1 MAGQKTRG
9 PTKGSAAM
17 KDSHDLTLLLDSRV
31 PLVVIES
38 FDEKRA
44 MDMLLKVANQ
54 RKKNI
59 FRWSVTDGL
68 ARLSFGPQMVKISE
82 HTEPK
87 EILNYIKDTVTPAIY
102 VLCDFHPYFVDQP
115 TNVRLVKDIA
125 QLHGNVPNILVFLS
139 HQLDLPSELSRY
151 SAVLQMTLPTEEEIL
166 AIVRE
171 EAKTWSQAVGR
182 DRVKTDSETLKKLVA
197 NLRGLSH
204 SEVRRLARG
213 AIVDDGAITEDD
225 IPEVNK
231 AKFKLMDMEGVLSF
245 DYNTEKFSN
254 VGGLN
259 KLKKWLNDRRTVFFG
274 DNDTAADLPKGIMLA
289 GVQGGGKS
297 LAAKSIAGLWGL
309 PLLRLDF
316 GALYNKFFGE
326 TERNLREALKL
337 AEVMAPCVLWL
348 DEIEK
353 GVSSDTND
361 TGTSKRVLGT
371 LLTWMAERTS
381 RVFMVATSNDITG
394 LPPELV
400 RKGRLDEI
408 FFVDLPDLSTRVEI
422 FDIHLKK
429 RGFDPK
435 NFDSNLLAE
444 QAEGFSGAEIE
455 QSVVAA
461 MYSVAAQKI
470 DMTEQHIVAEIRN
483 TAPLSIIMAEKIT
496 ALRQWADGR
505 TVSAN

>member
-1 MAGQKTRG
+1 
-9 PTKGSAAM
+9 M
-17 KDSHDLTLLLDSRV
+17 KDSHDLSLLLDSRV
-31 PLVVIES
+31 PLIVIET

-44 MDMLLKVANQ
+44 LDMLLKVANQ
-54 RKKNI
+54 RQRNI

-68 ARLSFGPQMVKISE
+68 SRLSFGPQVIKISE

-87 EILNYIKDTVTPAIY
+87 AILEYIKETVTPGIY
-102 VLCDFHPYFVDQP
+102 VLCDFHPYINEEPV
-115 TNVRLVKDIA
+115 NIRLVKDIA
-125 QLHGNVPNILVFLS
+125 QLHNHVPNTLVFIS
-139 HQLDLPSELSRY
+139 HQLNLPVELSRY
-151 SAVLQMTLPTEEEIL
+151 SAVLQMSLPTEEEIL

-171 EAKTWSQAVGR
+171 EAKHWSEQKTQS
-182 DRVKTDSETLKKLVA
+182 RVKTDSETLNKLVA

-213 AIVDDGAITEDD
+213 AIVDDGAITEED
-225 IPEVNK
+225 IPEINK

-245 DYNTEKFSN
+245 EYNTEKFSN

-259 KLKKWLNDRRTVFFG
+259 KLKKWLDDRRTAFFQDKSYQDKNFKG
-274 DNDTAADLPKGIMLA
+274 NNKSSDLPKGIMLV

-316 GALYNKFFGE
+316 GALYNKYFGE

-353 GVSSDTND
+353 GVSGDSHD

-371 LLTWMAERTS
+371 LLTWMAERES

-408 FFVDLPDLSTRVEI
+408 FFVDLPDLPTRVEI
-422 FDIHLKK
+422 FAIHLRK
-429 RGFDPK
+429 RDFNPK
-435 NFDSNLLAE
+435 SFNTQLLAG

-461 MYSVAAQKI
+461 MYSAAAQKME
-470 DMTEQHIVAEIRN
+470 MTEQHVASEIRN
-483 TAPLSIIMAEKIT
+483 TAPLSIIMAEKIA
-496 ALRQWADGR
+496 ALKAWADGR

>member
-1 MAGQKTRG
+1 
-9 PTKGSAAM
+9 M
-17 KDSHDLTLLLDSRV
+17 KDSHDLGLLLDSRV
-31 PLVVIES
+31 PIIVIET

-54 RKKNI
+54 RQKNM

-68 ARLSFGPQMVKISE
+68 ARLSFGPQVVKISE

-87 EILNYIKDTVTPAIY
+87 EILQYIKETVSPAIY
-102 VLCDFHPYFVDQP
+102 VMCDFHPYFTDHP
-115 TNVRLVKDIA
+115 LNVRLVKDIA
-125 QLHGNVPNILVFLS
+125 QNHTSVPNTLVFIS
-139 HQLDLPSELSRY
+139 HQLELPQELSRY
-151 SAVLQMTLPTEEEIL
+151 SAVLQMSLPSEEEIL
-166 AIVRE
+166 SIVRD
-171 EAKTWSQAVGR
+171 EAKQWSEAKGR
-182 DRVKTDSETLKKLVA
+182 DRVKTDSDTLQKLVA

-204 SEVRRLARG
+204 EEVRRLARG
-213 AIVDDGAITEDD
+213 AIVDDGAITEGD

-245 DYNTEKFSN
+245 EYNTEKFSN
-254 VGGLN
+254 VGGLA
-259 KLKKWLNDRRTVFFG
+259 KLKQWLNDRRTVFFEE
-274 DNDTAADLPKGIMLA
+274 NQNKSQDLPKGIMLA

-316 GALYNKFFGE
+316 GALYNKYFGE

-337 AEVMAPCVLWL
+337 AEVMSPCVLWL

-353 GVSSDTND
+353 GVSGDSSD

-381 RVFMVATSNDITG
+381 RVFLVATSNDITG

-408 FFVDLPDLSTRVEI
+408 FFVDLPTSSVRKEI
-422 FDIHLKK
+422 FDIHLRK
-429 RGFDPK
+429 RE
-435 NFDSNLLAE
+435 FDSNQFNTQLLAE
-444 QAEGFSGAEIE
+444 QSDGFSGAEIE

-461 MYSVAAQKI
+461 MYSASAQKVN
-470 DMTEQHIVAEIRN
+470 MTEQHIVQEIRN
-483 TAPLSIIMAEKIT
+483 TAPLSVIMAEKIN
-496 ALRQWADGR
+496 ALRQWAEGR
-505 TVSAN
+505 TVCANE

>member
-1 MAGQKTRG
+1 
-9 PTKGSAAM
+9 M
-17 KDSHDLTLLLDSRV
+17 KESHDLALLLDSRV
-31 PLVVIES
+31 PLVVVETY
-38 FDEKRA
+38 DEKRA
-44 MDMLLKVANQ
+44 LDMLLKVANQ
-54 RKKNI
+54 RQKNI

-87 EILNYIKDTVTPAIY
+87 AILQFIKETVAPAIY
-102 VLCDFHPYFVDQP
+102 VLCDFHPYFKEEP

-125 QLHGNVPNILVFLS
+125 QLHGHVPNTLVFIS
-139 HQLDLPSELSRY
+139 HQMDLPPELSRY
-151 SAVLQMTLPTEEEIL
+151 SAVLQMSLPTEEEIL

-171 EAKTWSQAVGR
+171 EAKLWSEKKGQE
-182 DRVKTDSETLKKLVA
+182 RVKTDSETLKKLVA

-204 SEVRRLARG
+204 NEVRRLARG

-245 DYNTEKFSN
+245 EYNTEKFSN

-259 KLKKWLNDRRTVFFG
+259 KLKRWLGDRRTVFFEE
-274 DNDTAADLPKGIMLA
+274 NANKSADLPKGIMLA

-316 GALYNKFFGE
+316 GALYNKYFGE

-337 AEVMAPCVLWL
+337 AEVMSPCVLWL

-371 LLTWMAERTS
+371 LLTWMAERKS
-381 RVFMVATSNDITG
+381 KVFMVATSNDITG

-422 FDIHLKK
+422 YEIHLRK
-429 RGFDPK
+429 RDFDPK
-435 NFDSNLLAE
+435 NFDTQLLAE
-444 QAEGFSGAEIE
+444 QAEGFSGAEVE

-461 MYSVAAQKI
+461 MYSASAQKVE
-470 DMTEQHIVAEIRN
+470 MTEQHIVSEIRN
-483 TAPLSIIMAEKIT
+483 TAPLSIIMSEKIS
-496 ALRQWADGR
+496 ALRAWADGR

>member
-1 MAGQKTRG
+1 
-9 PTKGSAAM
+9 M
-17 KDSHDLTLLLDSRV
+17 KDSHDLGLLLDSRV
-31 PLVVIES
+31 PLIVIET

-44 MDMLLKVANQ
+44 LDMLLKVANQ

-68 ARLSFGPQMVKISE
+68 ARLSFGPQVVKIAE
-82 HTEPK
+82 QTEPK
-87 EILNYIKDTVTPAIY
+87 AILQFIKDTVAPAIY
-102 VLCDFHPYFVDQP
+102 VLCDFHPYFKEEP
-115 TNVRLVKDIA
+115 TNIRLVKDIA
-125 QLHGNVPNILVFLS
+125 QLHSNVPNTLVFVS
-139 HQLDLPSELSRY
+139 HQLELPSELSRY
-151 SAVLQMTLPTEEEIL
+151 SAVLQMSLPTEEEIL

-171 EAKTWSQAVGR
+171 EAKHWAEKTSQ
-182 DRVKTDSETLKKLVA
+182 DRVRTDSETLKKLVA

-204 SEVRRLARG
+204 GEVRRLARG
-213 AIVDDGAITEDD
+213 AIVDDGAITEED

-245 DYNTEKFSN
+245 EYNTEKFSN

-259 KLKKWLNDRRTVFFG
+259 KLKKWLNDRRTVFFEE
-274 DNDTAADLPKGIMLA
+274 NENKSQDLPKGIMLA

-316 GALYNKFFGE
+316 GALYNKYFGE

-337 AEVMAPCVLWL
+337 AEVMSPCVLWL

-371 LLTWMAERTS
+371 LLTWMAERKA

-408 FFVDLPDLSTRVEI
+408 FFVDLPDQPTRVEI
-422 FDIHLKK
+422 FDIHLRK
-429 RGFDPK
+429 RDFNAD
-435 NFDSNLLAE
+435 NFDTKLLAE

-461 MYSVAAQKI
+461 MYSASAQKI
-470 DMTEQHIVAEIRN
+470 EMTEQQIVNEIRN
-483 TAPLSIIMAEKIT
+483 TMPLSIIMAEKIT
-496 ALRQWADGR
+496 ALRAWAAGR

>member
-1 MAGQKTRG
+1 
-9 PTKGSAAM
+9 M
-17 KDSHDLTLLLDSRV
+17 KDSHDLGLLLDSRV
-31 PLVVIES
+31 PLIVIET

-44 MDMLLKVANQ
+44 LDMLLKVANQ

-68 ARLSFGPQMVKISE
+68 GRLSFGPNMVKISE

-87 EILNYIKDTVTPAIY
+87 EILNYIKDTVAPAIY
-102 VLCDFHPYFVDQP
+102 VLCDFHPYFEDQP

-125 QLHGNVPNILVFLS
+125 QLHSHVPNTLVFLS
-139 HQLDLPSELSRY
+139 HQLDLPQELSRY
-151 SAVLQMTLPTEEEIL
+151 SAVLQMSLPTDEEIMS
-166 AIVRE
+166 IVRD
-171 EAKTWSQAVGR
+171 EAKNWSKTAGV
-182 DRVKTDSETLKKLVA
+182 DRVKTDSETLKQLVA

-225 IPEVNK
+225 IPEINK

-245 DYNTEKFSN
+245 EYNTEKFSN

-259 KLKKWLNDRRTVFFG
+259 KLKKWLNERRTVFFDDDASQENS
-274 DNDTAADLPKGIMLA
+274 DNKSSPIDLPKGIMLA

-337 AEVMAPCVLWL
+337 AELMSPCVLWL

-353 GVSSDTND
+353 GVSSDSND

-408 FFVDLPDLSTRVEI
+408 FFVDLPDMPTRVEI
-422 FDIHLKK
+422 FKIHLNK
-429 RGFDPK
+429 RNHK
-435 NFDSNLLAE
+435 AENFDLKLLAD
-444 QAEGFSGAEIE
+444 QSEGFSGAEIE

-461 MYSVAAQKI
+461 MYSASAQSVE
-470 DMTEQHIVAEIRN
+470 MTEQHIVNEILN
-483 TAPLSIIMAEKIT
+483 TAPLSIIMAEKIA
-496 ALRQWADGR
+496 ALRNWAKDR